1 MTGHIN
7 KFEKNKI
14 TMSLMVKDKQ
24 LLENYN
30 EIWKK
35 NERLMNIDFE
45 SETTYG
51 YDDKYVKT
59 RIKTYKDS
67 KITTFY
73 DKTGF
78 KEVPE
83 EKIPHECLSII
94 ILDSVIYTYEKYYS
108 QTFLEECKY
117 VWSKNYINNEL
128 KLESGF
134 YIKES
139 DSVSDNDIYIEE

>member
-1 MTGHIN
+1 
-7 KFEKNKI
+7 
-14 TMSLMVKDKQ
+14 MVKDKQ

-73 DKTGF
+73 NKTGF

>member
-1 MTGHIN
+1 
-7 KFEKNKI
+7 
-14 TMSLMVKDKQ
+14 MVKDKQ